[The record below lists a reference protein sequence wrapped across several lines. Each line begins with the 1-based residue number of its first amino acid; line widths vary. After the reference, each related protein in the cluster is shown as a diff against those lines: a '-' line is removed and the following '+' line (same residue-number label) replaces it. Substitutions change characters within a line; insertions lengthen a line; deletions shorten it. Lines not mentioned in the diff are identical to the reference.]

1 MKKLQ
6 LNIAKENEKRLATI
20 LEVIDKDGPKEI
32 SIYVNTPTPERLKA
46 LSDIADKSKEL
57 MEQFE
62 DLQEKIEKAA
72 TEEERAN
79 LGKILTDLSVKM
91 NELNIKS
98 LQIQVKNFDTLVPY
112 LEYIFSVNSYAEE
125 LIKVISDKFLE
136 LLNKEEAKKKEKRV
150 R

>member
-6 LNIAKENEKRLATI
+6 LNIAKENEKRLATM
-20 LEVIDKDGPKEI
+20 LEVIDTDGPKEI

-136 LLNKEEAKKKEKRV
+136 LLNKEEVKKKEKRIK
-150 R
+150 